1 MAGKDQVTVV
11 GAGMMGPGIATFAA
25 LAGHPVAIVYRSPA
39 SADRAIDAVRR
50 NLSQLIDGKLIDRV
64 RADRA
69 QSIVRMESNLER
81 GLQGSFWVI
90 ESINE
95 DLAAKQDLFKL
106 VDEMTDPAV
115 MLTSNT
121 SGLCITDIAAKVKHP
136 GRTATTHFWFPGHL
150 VPLVE
155 IVMGQKTEKTIADRL
170 KSILLDWGK
179 APVIVKKDLPGQLAN
194 RILQAVIRE
203 ATYIVESG
211 LATAEDVDTAIK
223 MGMGMR
229 LPAWGPLEHIDAV
242 GLDLA
247 LSVQSRVL
255 PALFND
261 PGPTRRLKDLV
272 DHGNLGYKTG
282 SGFYDWKIK
291 DMDSLSQT
299 RDQLVMQTLRF
310 FKKKGPGTD
319 GHSEESS

>member
-1 MAGKDQVTVV
+1 MAINDQITII
-11 GAGMMGPGIATFAA
+11 GAGMMGPGIATSAA
-25 LAGHPVAIVYRSPA
+25 LAGHPVALVHRSPA
-39 SADRAIDAVRR
+39 SGERARGAVRR
-50 NLSQLIDGKLIDRV
+50 NLAQLLEGRLIDPDQAEGARELV
-64 RADRA
+64 R
-69 QSIVRMESNLER
+69 LEGDLNR
-81 GLQGSFWVI
+81 GLEDSFWII

-95 DLAAKQDLFKL
+95 DLPAKQALFEA
-106 VDEMTDPAV
+106 VDEMTDPAA

-136 GRTATTHFWFPGHL
+136 ERTATTHFWFPGHL

-155 IVMGQKTEKTIADRL
+155 IVIGQKTDPAVADRL
-170 KSILLDWGK
+170 KTLLHDWGK

-203 ATYIVESG
+203 AGYIVDSG

-223 MGMGMR
+223 MGMGIR

-247 LSVQSRVL
+247 LAVQNRVL

-261 PGPTRRLKDLV
+261 PAPTGRLQDLV
-272 DHGNLGYKTG
+272 DNGNLGYKTG
-282 SGFYDWKIK
+282 AGFYDWKTK
-291 DMDSLSQT
+291 DMDALSQT
-299 RDQLVMQTLRF
+299 RDRFVMQALRF
-310 FKKKGPGTD
+310 FQKEGRHQK
-319 GHSEESS
+319 S

>member
-1 MAGKDQVTVV
+1 MAQKDQVTVV
-11 GAGMMGPGIATFAA
+11 GAGMMGPGIATSAA
-25 LAGHPVAIVYRSPA
+25 LAGHPVVIVHRSPA
-39 SADRAIDAVRR
+39 SADRAIDTVRR
-50 NLSQLIDGKLIDRV
+50 NLSQLLEGKLIDRA

-69 QSIVRMESNLER
+69 LEIVRLESDLKR
-81 GLQGSFWVI
+81 GLEGSFWVI

-95 DLAAKQDLFKL
+95 DLAAKQDLFG
-106 VDEMTDPAV
+106 VIDEMADPGV

-121 SGLCITDIAAKVKHP
+121 SGLCITDSAAKTKHS

-155 IVMGQKTEKTIADRL
+155 IVVGQKTEATIAERL
-170 KSILLDWGK
+170 KAILLDWGK

-223 MGMGMR
+223 MGMGVR

-247 LSVQSRVL
+247 LSVQNRVL

-261 PGPTRRLKDLV
+261 PAPTRRLKDLV
-272 DHGNLGYKTG
+272 KDGNLGHKTG
-282 SGFYDWKIK
+282 SGFYDWTVK
-291 DMDSLSQT
+291 DMDALAQT
-299 RDQLVMQTLRF
+299 RDQFVIQTLRF
-310 FKKKGPGTD
+310 FR
-319 GHSEESS
+319 EEVSTS

>member
-1 MAGKDQVTVV
+1 MTVKDQVTVV
-11 GAGMMGPGIATFAA
+11 GAGMMGPGIATSAA
-25 LAGHPVAIVYRSPA
+25 LAAHSVVIVHRSPA
-39 SADRAIDAVRR
+39 SGDRALETVRR
-50 NLSQLIDGKLIDRV
+50 NLAQLLDGKLIDPDQ
-64 RADRA
+64 ADRA
-69 QSIVRMESNLER
+69 RELVRLEPDLKR
-81 GLQGSFWVI
+81 GLKKSFWII

-95 DLAAKQDLFKL
+95 DLPAKQELFQQI
-106 VDEMTDPAV
+106 DEMTDPTV
-115 MLTSNT
+115 ILTSNT
-121 SGLCITDIAAKVKHP
+121 SGLCITDIAAKVNHP

-155 IVMGQKTEKTIADRL
+155 IVIGQKTDPTVADRL
-170 KSILLDWGK
+170 KTILLDWGK

-203 ATYIVESG
+203 ASYIVESG

-223 MGMGMR
+223 MGMGIR

-247 LSVQSRVL
+247 LSVQNRVL

-272 DHGNLGYKTG
+272 DNGNLGYKTG
-282 SGFYDWKIK
+282 SGFYDWKVK

-299 RDQLVMQTLRF
+299 RDQFVMQALRF
-310 FKKKGPGTD
+310 FKKEDHHKK
-319 GHSEESS
+319 S